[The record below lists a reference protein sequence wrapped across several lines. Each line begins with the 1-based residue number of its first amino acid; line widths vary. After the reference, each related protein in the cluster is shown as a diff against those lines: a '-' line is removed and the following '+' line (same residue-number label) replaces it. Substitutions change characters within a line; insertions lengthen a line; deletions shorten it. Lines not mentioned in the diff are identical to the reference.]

1 MSEVRTPQ
9 HNISIIVDGVQI
21 RDWETYEIRTDMLQP
36 TDTFTVRM
44 PFRRQVWD
52 LCRADRPIKVL
63 IDDVVILSGFIGE
76 RFVPEDDES
85 VEIVGRDRA
94 GRLVSESA
102 PGIDFSGLG
111 MQALIEK
118 LADPWF
124 PTVTFSNAR
133 NRAVIR
139 GRGRKAK
146 AGSEPLK
153 LFTQKRI
160 GTHIEPGQMRWQVIE
175 TLCAQAGVLA
185 WASGDGTELI
195 VGKPNYD
202 QEPQFRFFKPAADS
216 RRIAEATVLG
226 MGVRDS
232 VEDRY
237 SRVTCVGSSVG
248 TTVNYGK
255 NVTARYADAKN
266 NPATPEGDGLD
277 FSAPKRLIIL
287 RSPNSQAE
295 ARELAAQE
303 MARRDAHGIGFT
315 VVCAGHG
322 QVVSGSNA
330 PTIFAPDTLASVEDE
345 RTGMQGICLITSCVY
360 RSNRK
365 DGETTTMELVRSGSE
380 LSST

>member
-36 TDTFTVRM
+36 TDTFSVRM
-44 PFRRQVWD
+44 PFRREVWD
-52 LCRADRPIKVL
+52 LCRADRPIRVL
-63 IDDVVILSGFIGE
+63 LDDVVILSGFIGE

-118 LADPWF
+118 LANPWF
-124 PTVTFSNAR
+124 SKVTFSNAR

-139 GRGRKAK
+139 GRGHKAK

-153 LFTQKRI
+153 LFTQKRF
-160 GTHIEPGQMRWQVIE
+160 GTHVEPGQTRWQVIE
-175 TLCAQAGVLA
+175 TLCAQAQVLA

-216 RRIAEATVLG
+216 RRVAEATVLG
-226 MGVRDS
+226 LGVRDS

-237 SRVTCVGSSVG
+237 SRVICVGASVG

-255 NVTARYADAKN
+255 NVTSRYAEAKN
-266 NPATPEGDGLD
+266 NPSTPEGDGLD

-287 RSPNSQAE
+287 RTPNSQAE
-295 ARELAAQE
+295 ARDLAAQE
-303 MARRDAHGIGFT
+303 MARRDAHGFGFT
-315 VVCAGHG
+315 VVCPGHG

-330 PTIFAPDTLASVEDE
+330 PTIFAPDTLASCEHE
-345 RTGMQGICLITSCVY
+345 PTGEQGICLITSCTY
-360 RSNRK
+360 RSNRH
-365 DGETTTMELVRSGSE
+365 DGESTTMELIRSGSE
-380 LSST
+380 LSMS